1 MNQGALSLSRQAS
14 ISLSP
19 RLQHAIHLLQLSAL
33 DFEQEL
39 QNALAT
45 NPFLEECPDD
55 ASAASAPGDTLPAIE
70 ARLPESPYPDRDGRQ
85 LGGHHDPADWI
96 AARGD
101 LHSHLRSQLDAA
113 PLHPRDRIAAEIVIE
128 TIEDDGY
135 LRDDVAASAAA
146 IGVAPTLSA
155 AEIEVAIAFVQ
166 TLDPLGVAARDL
178 RECLRLQL
186 QPRADAERDLALQIL
201 DDCLDLLGRRDFA
214 AIARRT
220 GADEDAVC
228 RACKLLRRLDP
239 RPGHRYS
246 QSTADYVTPDVLVVR
261 RGDSLT
267 AITNPV
273 LRPRAQL
280 NRRYV
285 ELLRRERGRSSAGL
299 RQQLLEARW
308 TLRNAEQRFV
318 TIERV
323 ANAILDKQAAFFRH
337 GDVALRP
344 MGLRE
349 LALRLDL
356 HESTISRATSNKYM
370 ATPRGLFELKYF
382 FSRELL
388 TRNGACSAASVRAVL
403 RELIDAE
410 NAAAPLS
417 DVSLAR
423 LLRDQGIRVARRTV
437 SKYRGMLKLPP
448 AELRRAV

>member
-1 MNQGALSLSRQAS
+1 MIQGALSLSRRAS

-19 RLQHAIHLLQLSAL
+19 RLQQAIHLLQLSAA

-39 QNALAT
+39 QNALST
-45 NPFLEECPDD
+45 NPFLDECPEDT
-55 ASAASAPGDTLPAIE
+55 AAPAKAGEI
-70 ARLPESPYPDRDGRQ
+70 RLPEAPYPDRDGRR
-85 LGGHHDPADWI
+85 LGETRDPAEWI
-96 AARGD
+96 ACGGD

-135 LRDDVAASAAA
+135 LRDDIGIAAAA
-146 IGVAPTLSA
+146 IGVAPALST
-155 AEIEVAIAFVQ
+155 AEIDVAVAFVQ
-166 TLDPLGVAARDL
+166 TLEPLGVGARDV

-186 QPRADAERDLALQIL
+186 QPRREPERDLALRIL

-214 AIARRT
+214 AIARRS
-220 GADEDAVC
+220 GAGEDAVC

-239 RPGHRYS
+239 RPGHRYGRN
-246 QSTADYVTPDVLVVR
+246 TADYVTPDVIALR
-261 RGDSLT
+261 RDDKLI
-267 AITNPV
+267 AVTNPA

-285 ELLRRERGRSSAGL
+285 DLLRQQRGRTSSGL

-323 ANAILDKQAAFFRH
+323 ANAILHKQAAFFRH

-344 MGLRE
+344 MALRE
-349 LALRLDL
+349 LALQLDL

-370 ATPRGLFELKYF
+370 ATPRGLFELKFF
-382 FSRELL
+382 FSRELA
-388 TRNGACSAASVRAVL
+388 TRAGACSAASVRAVL
-403 RELIDAE
+403 RELINAE
-410 NAAAPLS
+410 NANAPLS

-423 LLRDQGIRVARRTV
+423 LLRQQGIKVARRTV